1 MVNRAVIM
9 DLNLLLNLARHFSL
23 NTLYRW
29 FKDEGFRLLFK
40 NAGTLLGGDTIAWIL
55 GLITF
60 AITARILGPAQ
71 FGAFV
76 LITTY
81 VTIVDKILNF
91 QSWQALIKY
100 GAETLE
106 KKNNDSFKSIV
117 KFCTLLDVATAV
129 LGTIVSIMAASWV
142 GQWLSWESET
152 VLMAAIY
159 SFVILFNISGT
170 PTGVLRL
177 FNRFRLFAVQNIVT
191 ATIKFVGI
199 LIIYFTGASLW
210 FVLILWM
217 ITTTLGQLLLFGL
230 GWRELRKRGFEGT
243 FMAPIGGISTQ
254 HPGIWEFVLTTN
266 LNSSIRL
273 GSRELDTML
282 VGGFVGVEGAGLYKI
297 AKQIA
302 AIPAMLSDPLYQ
314 VIYPDLSR
322 LWARGEIKAFKQLLL
337 RSGLVAGGGAT
348 VIWLGVVLLGS
359 FFIQIVFGAEFV
371 PAQPVLVWYM
381 LAMVIAIYGFPL
393 QPAMLSMGQPKTTFW
408 VHLLSTIVYFPLLVI
423 FIEWI
428 GLAGAG
434 IAYVCYYLLWTSLMI
449 EFERKFL
456 KEKALVAQ
464 IGAV

>member
-1 MVNRAVIM
+1 MNQSS
-9 DLNLLLNLARHFSL
+9 LLDTIRSFSL
-23 NTLYRW
+23 STVYRW
-29 FKDEGFRLLFK
+29 FKEDSFRLLFK
-40 NAGTLLGGDTIAWIL
+40 NAGTLLSGNMIAWIL

-60 AITARILGPAQ
+60 AITARILGPTQ
-71 FGAFV
+71 FGIFV

-100 GAETLE
+100 GAEVLE

-170 PTGVLRL
+170 PTGLLRL

-199 LIIYFTGASLW
+199 LIIYFTGANLW

-217 ITTTLGQLLLFGL
+217 ITTILGQLLLFGL
-230 GWRELRKRGFEGT
+230 GWRELHKRGFERT
-243 FMAPIGGISTQ
+243 SMAPIRDISTQ

-314 VIYPDLSR
+314 AIYPDLSR
-322 LWARGEIKAFKQLLL
+322 LWARGEIKTFKQLLL

-408 VHLLSTIVYFPLLVI
+408 VHLLSTIAYFPLLVI

-428 GLAGAG
+428 GLVGAG
-434 IAYVCYYLLWTSLMI
+434 IAYVCYYLLWTGLMI
-449 EFERKFL
+449 SFECKYLR
-456 KEKALVAQ
+456 EKTIAAQ
-464 IGAV
+464 IVVI

>member
-1 MVNRAVIM
+1 M

-40 NAGTLLGGDTIAWIL
+40 NAGTLLSGNMIAWIL

-60 AITARILGPAQ
+60 AITARILGPTQ
-71 FGAFV
+71 FGIFV

-100 GAETLE
+100 GAEVLE
-106 KKNNDSFKSIV
+106 KKNNDGFKSIV

-170 PTGVLRL
+170 PTGILRL

-217 ITTTLGQLLLFGL
+217 ITTILGQLLLFGL
-230 GWRELRKRGFEGT
+230 GWRELHMRGFEGT
-243 FMAPIGGISTQ
+243 FMAPIRDISTQ

-314 VIYPDLSR
+314 AIYPDLSR

-408 VHLLSTIVYFPLLVI
+408 VHLFSTIAYFLLLVI

-428 GLAGAG
+428 GLVGAG
-434 IAYVCYYLLWTSLMI
+434 IAYVCYYLLWTGLMI
-449 EFERKFL
+449 SFECKYLR
-456 KEKALVAQ
+456 EKTIAAQ
-464 IGAV
+464 IVVI

>member
-1 MVNRAVIM
+1 MNQSS
-9 DLNLLLNLARHFSL
+9 LLDTIRSFSL
-23 NTLYRW
+23 STVYRW
-29 FKDEGFRLLFK
+29 FKEDSFRLLFK
-40 NAGTLLGGDTIAWIL
+40 NAGTLLSGNMIAWIL

-60 AITARILGPAQ
+60 AITARILGPTQ
-71 FGAFV
+71 FGIFV

-100 GAETLE
+100 GAEVLE

-217 ITTTLGQLLLFGL
+217 ITTILGQLLLFGL
-230 GWRELRKRGFEGT
+230 GWRELHKRGFERT
-243 FMAPIGGISTQ
+243 SMAPIRDISTQ

-314 VIYPDLSR
+314 AIYPDLSR
-322 LWARGEIKAFKQLLL
+322 LWARGEIKTFKQLLL

-408 VHLLSTIVYFPLLVI
+408 VHLLSTIAYFPLLVI

-428 GLAGAG
+428 GLVGAG
-434 IAYVCYYLLWTSLMI
+434 IAYVCYYLLWTGLMI
-449 EFERKFL
+449 SFECKYLR
-456 KEKALVAQ
+456 EKTIAAQ
-464 IGAV
+464 IVVI

>member
-1 MVNRAVIM
+1 MNQSS
-9 DLNLLLNLARHFSL
+9 LLDTIRSFSL
-23 NTLYRW
+23 STVYRW
-29 FKDEGFRLLFK
+29 FKEDSFRLLFK
-40 NAGTLLGGDTIAWIL
+40 NAGTLLSGNMIAWIL

-60 AITARILGPAQ
+60 AITARILGPTQ
-71 FGAFV
+71 FGIFV

-100 GAETLE
+100 GAEVLE

-217 ITTTLGQLLLFGL
+217 ITTILGQLLLFGL
-230 GWRELRKRGFEGT
+230 GWRELHKRGFERT
-243 FMAPIGGISTQ
+243 SMAPIRDISTQ

-408 VHLLSTIVYFPLLVI
+408 VHLFSTIAYFLLLVI

-428 GLAGAG
+428 GLVGAG
-434 IAYVCYYLLWTSLMI
+434 IAYVCYYLLWTGLMI
-449 EFERKFL
+449 SFECKYLR
-456 KEKALVAQ
+456 EKTIAAQ
-464 IGAV
+464 IVVI

>member
-1 MVNRAVIM
+1 MNQSS
-9 DLNLLLNLARHFSL
+9 LLDTIRSFSL
-23 NTLYRW
+23 STVYRW
-29 FKDEGFRLLFK
+29 FKEDSFRLLFK
-40 NAGTLLGGDTIAWIL
+40 NAGTLLSGNMIAWIL

-60 AITARILGPAQ
+60 AITARILGPTQ
-71 FGAFV
+71 FGIFV

-100 GAETLE
+100 GAEVLE

-170 PTGVLRL
+170 PTGLLRL

-199 LIIYFTGASLW
+199 LIIYFTGANLW

-217 ITTTLGQLLLFGL
+217 ITTILGQLLLFGL
-230 GWRELRKRGFEGT
+230 GWRELHKRGFERT
-243 FMAPIGGISTQ
+243 SMAPIRDISTQ

-314 VIYPDLSR
+314 AIYPDLSR
-322 LWARGEIKAFKQLLL
+322 LWARGEIKTFKQLLL

-348 VIWLGVVLLGS
+348 VVWLGVVLLGS

-408 VHLLSTIVYFPLLVI
+408 VHLFSTIAYFLLLVI

-428 GLAGAG
+428 GLVGAG
-434 IAYVCYYLLWTSLMI
+434 IAYVCYYLLWTGLMI
-449 EFERKFL
+449 SFECKYLR
-456 KEKALVAQ
+456 EKTIAAQ
-464 IGAV
+464 IVVI

>member
-1 MVNRAVIM
+1 M
-9 DLNLLLNLARHFSL
+9 DLNHLLSLARHFSL

-40 NAGTLLGGDTIAWIL
+40 NAGTLLSGNMIAWIL

-60 AITARILGPAQ
+60 AITARILGPTQ
-71 FGAFV
+71 FGIFV

-100 GAETLE
+100 GAEVLE

-170 PTGVLRL
+170 PTGILRL

-217 ITTTLGQLLLFGL
+217 ITTILGQLLLFGL
-230 GWRELRKRGFEGT
+230 GWRELHKRGFERT
-243 FMAPIGGISTQ
+243 SMAPIRDISTQ

-314 VIYPDLSR
+314 AIYPDLSR

-408 VHLLSTIVYFPLLVI
+408 VHLFSTIAYFLLLVI

-428 GLAGAG
+428 GLVGAG
-434 IAYVCYYLLWTSLMI
+434 IAYVCYYLLWTGLMI
-449 EFERKFL
+449 SFECKYLR
-456 KEKALVAQ
+456 EKTIAAQ
-464 IGAV
+464 IVVI

>member
-1 MVNRAVIM
+1 M

-40 NAGTLLGGDTIAWIL
+40 NAGTLLSGNMIAWIL

-60 AITARILGPAQ
+60 AITARILGPTQ
-71 FGAFV
+71 FGIFV

-100 GAETLE
+100 GAEVLE

-159 SFVILFNISGT
+159 GFVILFNISGT
-170 PTGVLRL
+170 PTGILRL

-217 ITTTLGQLLLFGL
+217 ITTILGQLLLFGL
-230 GWRELRKRGFEGT
+230 GWRELHKRGFERT
-243 FMAPIGGISTQ
+243 SMAPIRDISTQ

-322 LWARGEIKAFKQLLL
+322 LWARGEIKTFKQLLL
-337 RSGLVAGGGAT
+337 RSGLVAGGG
-348 VIWLGVVLLGS
+348 
-359 FFIQIVFGAEFV
+359 
-371 PAQPVLVWYM
+371 
-381 LAMVIAIYGFPL
+381 L
-393 QPAMLSMGQPKTTFW
+393 Q
-408 VHLLSTIVYFPLLVI
+408 
-423 FIEWI
+423 
-428 GLAGAG
+428 
-434 IAYVCYYLLWTSLMI
+434 
-449 EFERKFL
+449 
-456 KEKALVAQ
+456 
-464 IGAV
+464 